1 MMNCY
6 KNIIRSRIKPAI
18 VFYKK
23 IGSTSVESEKYV
35 RTKIKSYEGKINT
48 VFHKAKH
55 QKKVLIVFVYQWY

>member
-18 VFYKK
+18 VFYEK
-23 IGSTSVESEKYV
+23 IGSTSVESE
-35 RTKIKSYEGKINT
+35 KIKSYEGKINT

-55 QKKVLIVFVYQWY
+55 QKKVLIVFVYQ